1 MKQCSRMTRILLM
14 AGLLLTGTVTFNEA
28 RADVAVEINSKN
40 FPDET
45 FRKFVKDTKAINP
58 DGNSTLTDKELQA
71 VTTMDVS
78 NRNIANLTGIEYF
91 TNLTT
96 LKCANCNL
104 KELRLSNFEKLE
116 TLDCHHNSNLYKLE
130 VMNCNNLK
138 TLVCND
144 CALTSLTFSNAKNL
158 QYLRCYNNSL
168 KNLNLSGCTAL
179 KEVVCYQNKLRGN
192 YMTDFINYLPT
203 TTNEALL
210 YVCKDENS
218 STGNQVTY
226 EQAQA
231 AKAKN
236 WTLMKYITDSWA
248 LYAGNNIPIDVTI
261 FPDEYLLNF
270 AQDKVDKDKNNV
282 LSDEEVESVTTIL
295 TDWGL
300 DIRDFSCLRL
310 FTQLTTLRCENC
322 KLTGIDLS
330 ANKKLKSLSLQD
342 NLLTS
347 IDLSNN
353 TELENLNCSYN
364 NIPSL
369 DLSNN
374 KALKTLSC
382 VQNGLTELDL
392 SANTQLEFLECFN
405 NHLQGDYA
413 DIFISKLPDRKE
425 DTTPGVIYFYY
436 KEPPGYNSLTS
447 VQLENIKAKN
457 WNAKQYYYDGFDDH
471 WVDFVPNHT
480 GIYIDEK
487 TFPDTYFRRY
497 VGEFDNNT
505 DGYLSDEEVAAVK
518 TIGST
523 PRISYLF
530 RDFESLQ
537 GIEFFTQLETLDL
550 NGNKKITSFDAS
562 VCPQLKTLKF
572 GTNSVLT
579 SLNVSGCTELTSL
592 YCSSNKLTSI
602 EGLSSCTKLT
612 KLYCNSN
619 PLESLDLSNCPNL
632 AVLDCTSTPLTSLN
646 LPNRTSLT
654 RLYCGGE
661 GSALT
666 TLNVSGCSS
675 LEELTCYQDGV
686 LSSLNVSGCTKLE
699 RLYCYGNQL
708 TELNVSGCTQLKYF
722 ICNRNQLNTLK
733 LSGLPSLEYF
743 DCTYNLL
750 TSLEVSGLPSLE
762 YFYCYEN
769 QLTSLVVSD
778 CESLRYFY
786 CYSNPLVTLKVT
798 NCTGMTSL
806 SFANLQLASIEVSGC
821 PSLNNVY
828 LPGNRIRGKAMDE
841 LIEALPV
848 IETTNPD
855 EMGYFYCINMHQSD
869 EQSRITTAQAARLK
883 AKGWR
888 VWAYCYL
895 YNGRSYDYDGHG
907 TGDVDGNGI
916 VDADDVNMTVSH
928 ILGLQET
935 GTDSR
940 AQEEQTEAPEFFPIA
955 ADVTGDGEVDITDLT
970 QIISKVGTVV
980 YSK

>member
-1 MKQCSRMTRILLM
+1 MTRILLM

-28 RADVAVEINSKN
+28 RADVEINSKN

-58 DGNSTLTDKELQA
+58 DGSSKLTAQELQA

-78 NRNIANLTGIEYF
+78 NRKIANLTGIEYF

-104 KELRLSNFEKLE
+104 QELLLSNFEKLE

-130 VMNCNNLK
+130 VKDCKNLK

-144 CALTSLTFSNAKNL
+144 CALTGLTFSNAKNL

-192 YMTDFINYLPT
+192 YMTDFINNLPT

-413 DIFISKLPDRKE
+413 DIFISKLPDRK
-425 DTTPGVIYFYY
+425 DTTSGVIYFYR

-550 NGNKKITSFDAS
+550 SGNEKITSFDAS
-562 VCPQLKTLKF
+562 VCPQLKTLNC
-572 GTNSVLT
+572 TNRVLT

-592 YCSSNKLTSI
+592 SCSSNKLTSI
-602 EGLSSCTKLT
+602 NGLSSCTKLT
-612 KLYCNSN
+612 KLYCYKN

-654 RLYCGGE
+654 RLYCGGKDTPLTTLDVSGCTNLE
-661 GSALT
+661 TLSCYDSPLT
-666 TLNVSGCSS
+666 TLNVSGCTQLVELGCSRNQLTS
-675 LEELTCYQDGV
+675 LD
-686 LSSLNVSGCTKLE
+686 VSGCTKLKN
-699 RLYCYGNQL
+699 LYCYNNQL
-708 TELNVSGCTQLKYF
+708 TSLDVSGCTQLNY
-722 ICNRNQLNTLK
+722 INCENNQLTSLK
-733 LSGLPSLEYF
+733 LSGL
-743 DCTYNLL
+743 
-750 TSLEVSGLPSLE
+750 TSLIG
-762 YFYCYEN
+762 CTCQDN
-769 QLTSLVVSD
+769 QLTSLEISD
-778 CESLRYFY
+778 CESLKWIT
-786 CYSNPLVTLKVT
+786 CYSNPLVTVKVT

>member
-1 MKQCSRMTRILLM
+1 MTRILLM

-28 RADVAVEINSKN
+28 RADVAINSTN

-58 DGNSTLTDKELQA
+58 DGNSTLTDKELKA

-78 NRNIANLTGIEYF
+78 NRDIADLTGIKYF

-104 KELRLSNFEKLE
+104 KEELRLSNFEKLE
-116 TLDCHHNSNLYKLE
+116 TLDCQNNSNLSKLE
-130 VMNCNNLK
+130 VRNCNNLK

-144 CALTSLTFSNAKNL
+144 CALTGLTFSNVKNL

-168 KNLNLSGCTAL
+168 KNLNLSGFTAL

-192 YMTDFINYLPT
+192 DMTAFINNLPT

-231 AKAKN
+231 AKAN

-261 FPDEYLLNF
+261 FPDEYLLNY
-270 AQDKVDKDKNNV
+270 AKNEIDTNENGY

-330 ANKKLKSLSLQD
+330 ANKKLKSLSLQN

-353 TELENLNCSYN
+353 TQLEMLNCSKN
-364 NIPSL
+364 DILSL

-374 KALKTLSC
+374 KALKSLSC
-382 VQNGLTELDL
+382 VQNGLSEIDL
-392 SANTQLEFLECFN
+392 SANTQLEFLECYN
-405 NHLQGDYA
+405 NHLQGEGA
-413 DIFISKLPDRKE
+413 DIFISKLPDRK
-425 DTTPGVIYFYY
+425 DTTPGVIYFYR
-436 KEPPGYNSLTS
+436 KEPPGYNNLTS
-447 VQLENIKAKN
+447 GQLENIKAKN
-457 WNAKQYYYDGFDDH
+457 WNAKQYYYDGYDDR

-480 GIYIDEK
+480 GIYIGEN
-487 TFPDTYFRRY
+487 TFPDKLFRRY
-497 VGEFDNNT
+497 VETFDKDD
-505 DGYLSDEEVAAVK
+505 DGYLNNEEVAAAK
-518 TIGST
+518 EINFTSSST
-523 PRISYLF
+523 YMY
-530 RDFESLQ
+530 RDIESFQ
-537 GIEFFTQLETLDL
+537 GIEFLTQLETLKIR
-550 NGNKKITSFDAS
+550 NKKATSFDAS
-562 VCPQLKTLKF
+562 AFPQLKTLSWSD
-572 GTNSVLT
+572 GALT

-592 YCSSNKLTSI
+592 SCSSNKLTSI
-602 EGLSSCTKLT
+602 DGLSSCTQLT
-612 KLYCNSN
+612 ELYCTSN
-619 PLESLDLSNCPNL
+619 PLGSLDLSN
-632 AVLDCTSTPLTSLN
+632 
-646 LPNRTSLT
+646 RTSLKT
-654 RLYCGGE
+654 LSCGGE
-661 GSALT
+661 GSELT
-666 TLNVSGCSS
+666 TLDVSGCSS
-675 LEELTCYQDGV
+675 LEYLSLKAGGV
-686 LSSLNVSGCTKLE
+686 LSSLNASGCTKLEKLYCYQNQLTSLDVSGCTQLKSLDCSENQLTSLDVSSCTKLEYLDCYQNQLTSLNVSGCTKLK
-699 RLYCYGNQL
+699 QL
-708 TELNVSGCTQLKYF
+708 QCH
-722 ICNRNQLNTLK
+722 
-733 LSGLPSLEYF
+733 
-743 DCTYNLL
+743 
-750 TSLEVSGLPSLE
+750 
-762 YFYCYEN
+762 EN
-769 QLTSLVVSD
+769 QLTSLEISD
-778 CESLRYFY
+778 LESQCWFK
-786 CYSNPLVTLKVT
+786 CKSNPLVTLKVT

-806 SFANLQLASIEVSGC
+806 SFYDLQLASIDLSGC
-821 PSLNNVY
+821 PSLNDVY
-828 LPGNRIRGKAMDE
+828 LPGNRIRGKAMDD

-855 EMGYFYCINMHQSD
+855 EMGYFYCINMHNSD
-869 EQSRITTAQAARLK
+869 EQSRITPAQAARLN

-895 YNGRSYDYDGHG
+895 YNGRSYEYDGHG

-928 ILGLQET
+928 ILGLQGT

-940 AQEEQTEAPEFFPIA
+940 AQEEEAEAPEFFPIA
-955 ADVTGDGEVDITDLT
+955 ADVSGDGEVDITDLT

-980 YSK
+980 YEAPEQ